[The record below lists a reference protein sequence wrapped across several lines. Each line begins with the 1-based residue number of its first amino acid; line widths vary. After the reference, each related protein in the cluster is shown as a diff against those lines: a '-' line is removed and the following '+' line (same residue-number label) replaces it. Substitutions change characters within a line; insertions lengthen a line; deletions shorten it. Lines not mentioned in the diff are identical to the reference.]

1 VKKSAAFLPHWIRHH
16 AHMFDSVTMLDVG
29 STDGSVAVALDEA
42 PAHWTLHA
50 APSAFLGKNTS
61 GYAACAEEQAALRPH
76 RATPEALAAVCA
88 SLGWRQGTA
97 LMELEAGDAIAAEEA
112 AAPPGAWRV
121 TLEASEFLVAPSLR
135 TLLESAPP
143 RSAASANLEA
153 DGEVQAPAAA
163 ALRLPGFAVHCAGRV
178 APPLERVTSP
188 LLHCPHVWVAEG
200 GMETGP
206 SRLMQRTGSSSSS
219 SSHNS
224 AIESFGAF
232 VARFSPPQ
240 LGNLSSSFRSSSSVL
255 PPVVSLDLRAIFP
268 RTPLAQTLAVR
279 SAAAAW
285 RGTFSAETK
294 LDYGGDMHVV
304 EK

>member
-1 VKKSAAFLPHWIRHH
+1 
-16 AHMFDSVTMLDVG
+16 MFDSVAMLDVG
-29 STDGSVAVALDEA
+29 STDGSAVVALDEA

-50 APSAFLGKNTS
+50 APSAFLGKDTS

-76 RATPEALAAVCA
+76 RAAPEALAAVCA

-97 LMELEAGDAIAAEEA
+97 PMELEAGDAIVAAEA

-135 TLLESAPP
+135 TLLGGSTLPG
-143 RSAASANLEA
+143 SAASAALGA
-153 DGEVQAPAAA
+153 DGNAQAPEAT
-163 ALRLPGFAVHCAGRV
+163 ALRLPGFAVHCAGGA

-188 LLHCPHVWVAEG
+188 LLHCPRVWMAQG
-200 GMETGP
+200 GGETGP
-206 SRLMQRTGSSSSS
+206 SRLMQRVASSSSS
-219 SSHNS
+219 RGVGE
-224 AIESFGAF
+224 APGAF

-240 LGNLSSSFRSSSSVL
+240 LGNLRSSSSSGSGNSTLL
-255 PPVVSLDLRAIFP
+255 PLVPLDLTAIFP
-268 RTPLAQTLAVR
+268 NAPLAQTPAGR

-294 LDYGGDMHVV
+294 LDFGGAA
-304 EK
+304 EKGV